1 MNVPI
6 KFGTDGWR
14 GVIADTF
21 TFENVRYAAQATA
34 DYFSTVRGPERAVF
48 IGFDVRFHSKTF
60 ARVASE
66 VFAGNGFRVVMMD
79 RPYPTPYVS
88 FEVKRRGFAGGIVIT
103 ASHNP
108 PTFNGFKVKAHFGG
122 SATPA
127 ITAQIEKNL
136 ESREPGTPPAAFGGS
151 PPQRGG
157 EDLSPSSRGTAA
169 VRPRGAPPA
178 PNFPIETVGPEKY
191 YFEHLKSLVDW
202 DRISK
207 SKLKVIVDSMHGC
220 GGFILEEMLRD
231 TSCTVK
237 TIRGNPDPLFGGINP
252 EPMMPQLEPL
262 GDAVRKSA
270 SHAGLATDGD
280 ADRLG
285 IVDETGE
292 YVNTLQTL
300 PLLLLH
306 VYRNKGWRGAVAR
319 TYSQSLLVPRIAST
333 LGLPVYER
341 PIGFKNIGELMLEN
355 EILIGG
361 EESGGIGLSR
371 HLPERDG
378 IFINLLFLD
387 LLAASRKTCTEL
399 IQDMWREFGEF
410 HYDRRDLHV
419 PIEAGQAVVEKW
431 KSDPPAT
438 LAGRRVKE
446 IGKLDGSKVFL
457 EKDSWILFRQSGTE
471 PLLRIYCE
479 APSRPAVN
487 EIMSAGLKFVE
498 QFNPFGVS

>member
-1 MNVPI
+1 MKSPI

-14 GVIADTF
+14 AIIADTF
-21 TFENVRYAAQATA
+21 TFENVRVAAQATA
-34 DYFSTVRGPERAVF
+34 EYFKTVQGTEPAVF
-48 IGFDVRFHSKTF
+48 VGFDVRFQSNAF
-60 ARVASE
+60 ARAAGE
-66 VFAGNGFRVVMMD
+66 VLAANGFRVVMLD

-88 FEVKRRGFAGGIVIT
+88 FEVRRRKFAGGVMIT

-108 PTFNGFKVKAHFGG
+108 PGFNGFKVKAHFGG

-127 ITAQIEKNL
+127 ITAKIEANL
-136 ESREPGTPPAAFGGS
+136 TRGQGGQQGVRLLVPGLRDEGS
-151 PPQRGG
+151 
-157 EDLSPSSRGTAA
+157 
-169 VRPRGAPPA
+169 APLA
-178 PNFPIETVGPEKY
+178 PGRTIETVAPEPY

-202 DRISK
+202 PCIAN
-207 SKLKVIVDSMHGC
+207 SKLKIVVDSMHGC
-220 GGFILEEMLRD
+220 GGYLLEQFLRD
-231 TSCTVK
+231 TSCTVQ

-262 GDAVRKSA
+262 GDAVRQTRGDV
-270 SHAGLATDGD
+270 GLATDGD

-300 PLLLLH
+300 SLLLLH
-306 VYRNKGWRGAVAR
+306 IYRNKGWRGAVAR
-319 TYSQSLLVPRIAST
+319 TYSQSLLIPRIAAKF
-333 LGLPVYER
+333 GLELFER

-387 LLAASRKTCTEL
+387 LLAASGKSCTEL
-399 IQDMWREFGEF
+399 IYDMWREFGEF

-419 PIEAGQAVVEKW
+419 PIEAGNQVVATW
-431 KSDPPAT
+431 KNSPPT
-438 LAGRRVKE
+438 VFAGRRVQE
-446 IGKLDGSKVFL
+446 VGKLDGSKVFL
-457 EKDSWILFRQSGTE
+457 ENDSWILFRQSGTE
-471 PLLRIYCE
+471 ALLRIYCE
-479 APSRPAVN
+479 APSRAAVD
-487 EIMSAGLKFVE
+487 EIMGAGLKFVE
-498 QFNPFGVS
+498 QFRS